1 MKKFPRW
8 ILPAALLFLTSTCQ
22 AQDDVTIL
30 LRRVPESFDALL
42 IVRLSTLL
50 DSPRGQKENWAT
62 KYELGYLNGAVRI
75 PPSVRSLL
83 LATEI
88 HTEPSPNPTTIG
100 VALLNSRRSISMS
113 GLAIREGGKVVTVAD
128 RPVVLTPRNSFI
140 TELAPGFVGA
150 MTPADRKEFSRWMR
164 FAMTDRDPTLSPY
177 LRNAV
182 SAARGDHIQL
192 AVDLRD
198 FIDPKLVKMWL
209 MRSKKLEGSQA
220 SFDPLMELV
229 KGMRGI
235 RFTARVRDTTTGQV
249 FLDFS
254 QSVADRAGQIRDLF
268 MESLDEFGAAI
279 DEFRDCPVRTEG
291 DGRTVVL
298 RAELADA
305 TMRQIMSLI
314 QMPSFDVETEEPQG
328 TSTHSSSKAKPDL
341 RATTQ
346 YFEAVQQ
353 LLDDLRRKLRNA
365 DDYNRTAH
373 WHETYA
379 KRIYDLPRQ
388 GVDGEMLE
396 YGAKIASQLWALSNS
411 LRGVPLKV
419 ELLDGQKFFYAYQP
433 PSLFIG
439 RRVGFAWGVG
449 FGWGTPTLTDTNIPQ
464 VIQQQREAVA
474 QAESDRAEIWK
485 TIDQERNR
493 IRRAMSEK
501 FKTDF
506 ARPMN

>member
-8 ILPAALLFLTSTCQ
+8 ILTAALLFLTSTCQ

-42 IVRLSTLL
+42 VVRLSELL
-50 DSPRGQKENWAT
+50 GSPRGQKENWAT
-62 KYELGYLNGAVRI
+62 KYELGYLNGAIRV

-83 LATEI
+83 LASEL
-88 HTEPSPNPTTIG
+88 HTEPSPSFKTIG

-113 GLAIREGGKVVTVAD
+113 GLAVREGGQVVTVGD
-128 RPVVLTPRNSFI
+128 RPVVLTSRNSFI

-150 MTPADRKEFSRWMR
+150 MTPPDRKEFARWMR
-164 FAMTDRDPTLSPY
+164 FAMTDRDPVLSPY

-182 SAARGDHIQL
+182 SAGRGDHIQF

-198 FIDPKLVKMWL
+198 FIDPKMVKMWV
-209 MRSKKLEGSQA
+209 MRSKKLEGSKA

-229 KGMRGI
+229 KGIRGI
-235 RFTARVRDTTTGQV
+235 RFTARVRDTTTGQL

-314 QMPSFDVETEEPQG
+314 QMPSFHVEAGEPQG
-328 TSTHSSSKAKPDL
+328 PSPSQKVKTDL

-346 YFEAVQQ
+346 YFDAIQQ

-373 WHETYA
+373 WHQTYA
-379 KRIYDLPRQ
+379 KRIHDLPRQ
-388 GVDGEMLE
+388 GVDEEMLE

-506 ARPMN
+506 GRPMN